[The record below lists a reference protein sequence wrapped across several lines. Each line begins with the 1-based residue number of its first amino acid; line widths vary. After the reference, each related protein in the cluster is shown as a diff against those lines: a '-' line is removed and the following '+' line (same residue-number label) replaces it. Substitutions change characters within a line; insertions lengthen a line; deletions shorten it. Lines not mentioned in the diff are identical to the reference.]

1 MSTRI
6 RTGALAGIE
15 GLAVTAEV
23 DISRGLPGFHLVGL
37 PGAEVR
43 ESRER
48 VLAAL
53 RHSGSRI
60 PVGTITVNLAPAGI
74 RKEGAYFDL
83 AIAMGIVAAAE
94 PPVRDDGRSLRS
106 GALFIGELSLFGEL
120 RPVRG
125 LLAIILAA
133 ARMGEKMV
141 VVPSEQTWEAGLV
154 QGLEVVGA
162 GNLAE
167 VIRWWR
173 TGRMPKVGE
182 TVSGPASSSP
192 PRCPEVSL
200 TILLA
205 GLGGQPL
212 VRKAAVLAAA
222 GGHNLL
228 MVGPPGTGKTRL
240 ARILGQMQPAMDRD
254 LAMDVTRIHSAAGM
268 LGETTLMDRRPFRA
282 PHHTITR
289 AGLIGGGHGPRPGE
303 VTLAHGGILFLDELA
318 QFSPAVLDVLRE
330 PMEEGFIT
338 LVRHPGRH
346 TFPADFQLLA
356 AMNPCRCGFLG
367 SNLRSC
373 RCTTAERSR
382 YLSRLSGPLL
392 DRFDLFVEVGPWQ
405 GKFLTRKYRGK
416 GGGPVPEG
424 NPGVWREHPTEEILV
439 SARQR
444 LSDWDGTD
452 VRKFLAPEAAA
463 FLDDSRL
470 PLGLSLRGVKRCLS
484 VARTLA
490 ALDQRDQVGKSQVR
504 EALEFRREIGPLMSE
519 QAW

>member
-1 MSTRI
+1 MATRI

-60 PVGTITVNLAPAGI
+60 PVGKITVNLAPAGI
-74 RKEGAYFDL
+74 RKEGAFFDL

-94 PPVRDDGRSLRS
+94 PPTRDEDRSLRS
-106 GALFIGELSLFGEL
+106 HALFIGELSLFGEL

-125 LLAIILAA
+125 LLAIVLAA

-141 VVPSEQTWEAGLV
+141 VVPRAQAWEAGLV
-154 QGLEVVGA
+154 EGIEVVGA
-162 GNLAE
+162 ENLAQ

-173 TGRMPKVGE
+173 TGRLPQTGGSE
-182 TVSGPASSSP
+182 PGPPSSSP
-192 PRCPEVSL
+192 ARCPEVPL
-200 TILLA
+200 TLLLA

-240 ARILGQMQPAMDRD
+240 ARILGQMQPAMDRT

-282 PHHTITR
+282 PHHSITR
-289 AGLIGGGHGPRPGE
+289 AGLIGGGRGPRPGE
-303 VTLAHGGILFLDELA
+303 VTLAHGGLLFLDELP

-346 TFPADFQLLA
+346 TFPAEFQLVA

-367 SNLRSC
+367 SSLRTC
-373 RCTTAERSR
+373 RCSPADRSR

-392 DRFDLFVEVGPWQ
+392 DRFDLFVEVGPWE
-405 GKFLTRKYRGK
+405 GKFLTRKTPGDRD
-416 GGGPVPEG
+416 GPGTDGVPGE
-424 NPGVWREHPTEEILV
+424 WRVCPTEEILI

-444 LSDWDGTD
+444 LSAWRHSD
-452 VRKFLAPEAAA
+452 VRKFLAPEAAR

-504 EALEFRREIGPLMSE
+504 EALEFRREIGALISE
-519 QAW
+519 QVW

>member
-60 PVGTITVNLAPAGI
+60 PVGKITVNLAPAGI
-74 RKEGAYFDL
+74 RKEGAFFDL

-94 PPVRDDGRSLRS
+94 PPARDQERSLRS

-125 LLAIILAA
+125 LLAIVLAA

-141 VVPSEQTWEAGLV
+141 VVPVDQTWEAGLV
-154 QGLEVVGA
+154 EGIQVVGA
-162 GNLAE
+162 ANLAQ

-173 TGRMPKVGE
+173 TGRSPQA
-182 TVSGPASSSP
+182 GPSDPGPVP
-192 PRCPEVSL
+192 PPSTRVPEPSL
-200 TILLA
+200 TNLLA
-205 GLGGQPL
+205 GLAGQPL
-212 VRKAAVLAAA
+212 VRKAAVLAAV
-222 GGHNLL
+222 GGHHLL

-240 ARILGQMQPAMDRD
+240 ARILGQMQPPMNRDRAME
-254 LAMDVTRIHSAAGM
+254 VTCIHSAAGM
-268 LGETTLMDRRPFRA
+268 LGETALMEHRPFRA
-282 PHHTITR
+282 PHHTVTR
-289 AGLIGGGHGPRPGE
+289 AGLVGGGPGPKPGE
-303 VTLAHGGILFLDELA
+303 VTLAHGGLLFLDELPE
-318 QFSPAVLDVLRE
+318 FSPAVLDVLRE
-330 PMEEGFIT
+330 PLEEGFIT
-338 LVRHPGRH
+338 LVRHPGSH
-346 TFPADFQLLA
+346 TFPAEFQLVA

-367 SNLRSC
+367 STQRTC
-373 RCTTAERSR
+373 RCTPAARSR

-405 GKFLTRKYRGK
+405 GKFLTRKNPGRGK
-416 GGGPVPEG
+416 GGGPAG
-424 NPGVWREHPTEEILV
+424 APGAWRERPTEEILV

-444 LSDWDGTD
+444 LCGWRQTD
-452 VRKFLAPEAAA
+452 VRKLLAPEAAA

-490 ALDQRDQVGKSQVR
+490 ALDQQDRVGRAHVR

-519 QAW
+519 QSW

>member
-60 PVGTITVNLAPAGI
+60 PVGKITVNLAPAGI
-74 RKEGAYFDL
+74 RKEGAFFDL
-83 AIAMGIVAAAE
+83 AIALGIVAAGE
-94 PPVRDDGRSLRS
+94 PPVRDEDRSLRS
-106 GALFIGELSLFGEL
+106 QALFIGELSLFGEL

-125 LLAIILAA
+125 LLAIVLAA

-141 VVPSEQTWEAGLV
+141 VVPEEQAWEADLV
-154 QGLEVVGA
+154 EGMEVVGA
-162 GNLAE
+162 RNLAQ
-167 VIRWWR
+167 VIGWWR
-173 TGRMPKVGE
+173 TGRLPQTVGGKP
-182 TVSGPASSSP
+182 GPAPSGAGRGP
-192 PRCPEVSL
+192 DVSL
-200 TILLA
+200 TTLLA
-205 GLGGQPL
+205 GLEGQPQ

-240 ARILGQMQPAMDRD
+240 ARILGQMQPAMGRTE
-254 LAMDVTRIHSAAGM
+254 AMDVTRIHSAAGL
-268 LGETTLMDRRPFRA
+268 LGEATLMARRPFRA

-289 AGLIGGGHGPRPGE
+289 AGLIGGGQGPKPGE
-303 VTLAHGGILFLDELA
+303 VTLAHGGILFLDELP
-318 QFSPAVLDVLRE
+318 QFSPGVLDVLRE

-346 TFPADFQLLA
+346 TYPADFQLLA

-367 SNLRSC
+367 STLRPC
-373 RCTTAERSR
+373 RCTPAARSR

-405 GKFLTRKYRGK
+405 GKFLTRKRPAKRG
-416 GGGPVPEG
+416 GLAPEG
-424 NPGVWREHPTEEILV
+424 DPAAWRESPTEEILV
-439 SARQR
+439 S
-444 LSDWDGTD
+444 
-452 VRKFLAPEAAA
+452 
-463 FLDDSRL
+463 
-470 PLGLSLRGVKRCLS
+470 
-484 VARTLA
+484 
-490 ALDQRDQVGKSQVR
+490 
-504 EALEFRREIGPLMSE
+504 RRRPRSSMNRVNPWGCPSGG
-519 QAW
+519 